1 MTITLE
7 EIKKNLKENKIY
19 LEQVDNQINN
29 IVYPNNES
37 IFTNILLKNILNNNL
52 INNNLNNDLN
62 NDLNHIKIL
71 DNILDNKNPYVKNER
86 QCSKFKFR
94 KNSFILELVKCLH
107 ERALLD
113 NPCMR
118 EFKDK
123 FLNFVN
129 DSKTLEY
136 LKTCSRFH
144 KKLQFKL
151 NETINYDNTDDYI
164 NNFPD
169 FVKIICK
176 LFNFNILILSNNI
189 YKLYQY
195 NDGMYLVFNRENV
208 KHKNDNKKIYKF
220 DNDYKN
226 IIEHISH
233 QNKYYDNKELN
244 KLKID
249 DLRNLA
255 KEFKIIHSKKCDII
269 NEINNICSDF

>member
-29 IVYPNNES
+29 IVYSNNES
-37 IFTNILLKNILNNNL
+37 IFTNISLKNILND
-52 INNNLNNDLN
+52 NLNND
-62 NDLNHIKIL
+62 
-71 DNILDNKNPYVKNER
+71 NILEDKNSYVKNEK
-86 QCSKFKFR
+86 QYSKLKYR

-123 FLNFVN
+123 FLNYVN

-136 LKTCSRFH
+136 LKTCSRSH

-164 NNFPD
+164 CY
-169 FVKIICK
+169 VEAVH
-176 LFNFNILILSNNI
+176 LLI
-189 YKLYQY
+189 
-195 NDGMYLVFNRENV
+195 FE
-208 KHKNDNKKIYKF
+208 
-220 DNDYKN
+220 
-226 IIEHISH
+226 
-233 QNKYYDNKELN
+233 
-244 KLKID
+244 
-249 DLRNLA
+249 
-255 KEFKIIHSKKCDII
+255 KCL
-269 NEINNICSDF
+269 

>member
-7 EIKKNLKENKIY
+7 DIKKNLKENKIY

-29 IVYPNNES
+29 IVYSNNES
-37 IFTNILLKNILNNNL
+37 IFTNISLKNILND
-52 INNNLNNDLN
+52 NLNNDNLN
-62 NDLNHIKIL
+62 NDNLNNDNINN
-71 DNILDNKNPYVKNER
+71 DNILEDKNPYVKNEK
-86 QCSKFKFR
+86 QYSKLKYR

-107 ERALLD
+107 ERALLE
-113 NPCMR
+113 NPCIR

-136 LKTCSRFH
+136 LKTCSRSH

-176 LFNFNILILSNNI
+176 LFNFNILVISNNI
-189 YKLYQY
+189 YKLYKY

-220 DNDYKN
+220 ENDYN
-226 IIEHISH
+226 YIIEHIAKK
-233 QNKYYDNKELN
+233 NKYYDDKELN
-244 KLKID
+244 RLKID
-249 DLRNLA
+249 DLKNLA
-255 KEFKIIHSKKCDII
+255 STFKIIHNKKSDII
-269 NEINNICSDF
+269 SEINNICSNF

>member
-1 MTITLE
+1 MIITLE
-7 EIKKNLKENKIY
+7 DIKKNLKDNKIY

-29 IVYPNNES
+29 IVYSNNES
-37 IFTNILLKNILNNNL
+37 IFSDIQLKDLLNKKRDNNSNSSVNIGVSSYVNSDVTSDVSSKTIRTYNNKLK
-52 INNNLNNDLN
+52 
-62 NDLNHIKIL
+62 
-71 DNILDNKNPYVKNER
+71 Y
-86 QCSKFKFR
+86 R

-107 ERALLD
+107 ERALLE
-113 NPCMR
+113 NPCIR

-136 LKTCSRFH
+136 LKTCSRSH

-176 LFNFNILILSNNI
+176 LFNFNILVISNNI
-189 YKLYQY
+189 YKLYKY
-195 NDGMYLVFNRENV
+195 NDGMYLVFNRKNV

-220 DNDYKN
+220 ENDYN
-226 IIEHISH
+226 YVIEHIVKK
-233 QNKYYDNKELN
+233 NKYYDDKELN

-249 DLRNLA
+249 DLRDLA
-255 KEFKIIHSKKCDII
+255 STFKIIHSKKSDII
-269 NEINNICSDF
+269 SEINNICSDF

>member
-7 EIKKNLKENKIY
+7 DIKKNLKDNKIY

-29 IVYPNNES
+29 IVYSNNES
-37 IFTNILLKNILNNNL
+37 IFSDILLKDLLNTKIDNNSNSS
-52 INNNLNNDLN
+52 INSGVNSGVNNKTVRTYNNKL
-62 NDLNHIKIL
+62 KY
-71 DNILDNKNPYVKNER
+71 K
-86 QCSKFKFR
+86 

-113 NPCMR
+113 NPCIR
-118 EFKDK
+118 EFKEK

-136 LKTCSRFH
+136 LKTCSRSH

-176 LFNFNILILSNNI
+176 LFNFNILVISNNI
-189 YKLYQY
+189 YKLYKY

-220 DNDYKN
+220 ENDYN
-226 IIEHISH
+226 YVIEHIIKK
-233 QNKYYDNKELN
+233 NKYYDDKELN
-244 KLKID
+244 TLKID

-255 KEFKIIHSKKCDII
+255 STFKIIHSKKSDII
-269 NEINNICSDF
+269 SEINNICSDF